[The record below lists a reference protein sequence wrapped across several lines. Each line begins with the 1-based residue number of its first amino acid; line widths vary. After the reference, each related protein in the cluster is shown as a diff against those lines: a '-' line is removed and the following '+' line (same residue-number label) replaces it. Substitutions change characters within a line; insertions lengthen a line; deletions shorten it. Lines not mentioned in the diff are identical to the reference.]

1 MNCPGCA
8 APMSVVALLDRSGA
22 DLELDVCQNC
32 QAFWFDRFENTR
44 LSAGSTLK
52 LFNLMAEQQRSAAA
66 PLRQPLTCPR
76 CKCVLALTHDIQ
88 SRATRFEY
96 WRCPKHGHFIT
107 FLQFLKEKDFV
118 RPLTPKQIAELRQ
131 NVQILNCSN
140 CAAPIDLVKQSTC
153 LHCGSPLSMIDMKQI
168 AAHVRELEQAAAVPA
183 PEPSRSSHT
192 FSWTLRIGNQ
202 TEIFRSSS
210 STSSSSRHEEPDVD
224 RMFTEAIAAMAGAS
238 GSKSLEQASLGVV
251 IRWLGKT

>member
-8 APMSVVALLDRSGA
+8 TTMSVVALLDRSGA
-22 DLELDVCQNC
+22 DLEVDVCQNC

-44 LSAGSTLK
+44 LSPGSTVK

-66 PLRQPLTCPR
+66 PLRQPMACPR
-76 CKCVLALTHDIQ
+76 CKGVMALKHDIQ
-88 SRATRFEY
+88 PRATKFEY

-118 RPLTPKQIAELRQ
+118 RPLTPRQIAELRQ

-153 LHCGSPLSMIDMKQI
+153 PHCGSPISMIDMKQI
-168 AAHVRELEQAAAVPA
+168 AAHVRELEQAAAVPT
-183 PEPSRSSHT
+183 PEPFSSSHT
-192 FSWTLRIGNQ
+192 FSWTLRVGNH

-210 STSSSSRHEEPDVD
+210 SSSSSSRHEEPDVD
-224 RMFTEAIAAMAGAS
+224 RMFAEAIAAMS
-238 GSKSLEQASLGVV
+238 GESRSKSLVQAGLGVV
-251 IRWLGKT
+251 IRWLSKT